1 MPQLMGES
9 KVWVKAG
16 GRDMVQVDEGL
27 GTQNGL
33 IWEFFPLPQL
43 LLVVSGGNAA
53 QVCVKFNMSGVP
65 Q

>member
-1 MPQLMGES
+1 
-9 KVWVKAG
+9 
-16 GRDMVQVDEGL
+16 MVQVDEGL

-53 QVCVKFNMSGVP
+53 KDCVKFNTPGVP

>member
-1 MPQLMGES
+1 MGWP
-9 KVWVKAG
+9 KAWVKAG
-16 GRDMVQVDEGL
+16 GRDMVQPDQRL

-33 IWEFFPLPQL
+33 IWDFFPLPQL

-53 QVCVKFNMSGVP
+53 KICMKFNTPGVP